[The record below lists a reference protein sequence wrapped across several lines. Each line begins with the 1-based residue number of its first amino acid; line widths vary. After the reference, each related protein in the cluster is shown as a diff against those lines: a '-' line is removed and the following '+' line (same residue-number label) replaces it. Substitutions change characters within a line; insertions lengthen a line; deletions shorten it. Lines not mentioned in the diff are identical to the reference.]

1 MTTQEHSVPM
11 VSWPERGETRS
22 ARWFSE
28 SGVAPPRRVI
38 VADDRMNA
46 DRAYRYACEGTAMLW
61 RGDFNNARALLQAIA
76 RRVDAKPDGPKPNR
90 MQRKAAPAR
99 AVVADGPFDAPAAGA
114 GNTEGLPK
122 AGGVPKEAFHLFR
135 MAQAQ
140 RARILGMLLIPF
152 DAGHAIPLRRAPDLH
167 KACSEARGPCGF
179 PYVSSLREL
188 LGAVGAHQWRRKGVE
203 VAALDDRIHPHYGVF
218 APVRGEYVDLVD
230 SAPLAVTDLAFDI
243 GTGTGVLAAVLAR
256 RGVKRIIATDSDPRA
271 LDCARDNLARLGYR
285 NKVEVRQ
292 ADMFPD
298 GRASLIVC
306 NPPWLPGKPATPLER
321 AVYDPESRMLRAFIA
336 GLAHHLAPGGEGWL
350 VLSDLAEHLH
360 LRSREEL
367 TGWFAAAGL
376 AVIQK
381 HDILPRH
388 PKAFDAA
395 DPLAPARRAEVTSLW
410 RLAAAPVQTA

>member
-1 MTTQEHSVPM
+1 MKTQDVEVPM

-28 SGVAPPRRVI
+28 AGIAPPKRVI

-61 RGDFNNARALLQAIA
+61 RGDFNNARALLQAMA
-76 RRVDAKPDGPKPNR
+76 RRVDAKPSGPKPNK
-90 MQRKAAPAR
+90 MGRKAAPPKDKEA
-99 AVVADGPFDAPAAGA
+99 APDGPFVAPAAEA
-114 GNTEGLPK
+114 GKPAK
-122 AGGVPKEAFHLFR
+122 GVSKEAFHLFR

-140 RARILGMLLIPF
+140 RARTLGMLLIPF
-152 DAGHAIPLRRAPDLH
+152 DAGHVIPLRRAPSLH
-167 KACSEARGPCGF
+167 KACNEARGPSET
-179 PYVSSLREL
+179 PYVSSMREL

-230 SAPLAVTDLAFDI
+230 TVPLSVTDLAFDI
-243 GTGTGVLAAVLAR
+243 GTGTGVLSAVLAR
-256 RGVKRIIATDSDPRA
+256 RGVKRIIATDNDPRA
-271 LDCARDNLARLGYR
+271 LDCARDNLSRLGYR
-285 NKVEVRQ
+285 GKVEVRQ

-298 GRASLIVC
+298 GRANLIVC

-336 GLAHHLAPGGEGWL
+336 GLADHLAPGGEGWL

-360 LRSREEL
+360 LRTREEL

-381 HDILPRH
+381 HDIQPRH
-388 PKAFDAA
+388 PKAFDAE
-395 DPLAPARRAEVTSLW
+395 DPLAPARQAEVTSLW
-410 RLAAAPVQTA
+410 RLAVAQPQST